1 MMVIVAILGET
12 GVFYWVGIKAT
23 NLSKGNLW
31 KLMLLLSTFTAVASM
46 FIDNVMPSV
55 FDGHISISKF
65 SIISESSS
73 IEEHCRSGIRRKR
86 RDGNYGR
93 AEAFAA
99 VVFLATDCPCCPTL
113 FPAVGISINGV
124 FPCPPDPP
132 PVTKGNTPSHL
143 VALSHSK

>member
-55 FDGHISISKF
+55 FDGHISISLT
-65 SIISESSS
+65 SLSYRNLVRLRNI
-73 IEEHCRSGIRRKR
+73 
-86 RDGNYGR
+86 
-93 AEAFAA
+93 AE
-99 VVFLATDCPCCPTL
+99 VV
-113 FPAVGISINGV
+113 
-124 FPCPPDPP
+124 
-132 PVTKGNTPSHL
+132 
-143 VALSHSK
+143 